1 MNKDIKI
8 YLSIMS
14 NVLSQIGAKAFL
26 LSLVLFFNI
35 QLNGQNL
42 TEPLENVAPAG
53 LNCGTPPMTE
63 EQIRYTLD
71 VVDRAGAGL
80 RNTITTIPIR
90 IHIVTDDG
98 GSGGVSMADVNEGIV
113 NLNNFYLV
121 AGIDYYVASV
131 NIINSTA
138 WYTFDKSEEAAM
150 TLANSTYDAVNVY
163 FVDSI
168 TIPGFGGACG
178 YAYYPADATY
188 SLNILMNNDCL
199 LNAPNGTFVH
209 EFGHFF
215 NLAHTHS
222 STENGNTH
230 PNAENV
236 PRVGANANCGTK
248 GDLLCDTEADPNG
261 SNDSSCNFIN
271 DGESTQ
277 DANGVTY
284 TPDID
289 NVMSYYWDSCGG
301 IFTPEQYTR
310 IANGLTTRLAHTTY
324 SLGGPTAVC
333 TPGNAILDGS
343 GNVTITAVSLDG
355 GSTNLAND
363 ALTYTISK
371 SAFTCADLGVNTVT
385 LTVTDPN
392 GFTDTCSTTVTITDS
407 AAVAVV
413 CQNPTIFLDGTGSA
427 TITAASLDGGSTAG
441 SCGIASMYMTD
452 GTTTT
457 TSLTVSF
464 AATNAVAGN
473 MFDVV
478 GVNPITIDSFDV
490 NSNTSVGTL
499 LDFEVYYKTGTY
511 VGSESTAGDWTLVG
525 TVIDIPSAGGGSG
538 TPLGLSLGI
547 NVAAGETVAFYVT
560 ATDGLSILINGILGP
575 VGDVWAA
582 DANVQVLKG
591 AASFYPFAGSIQE
604 YNFNGNIIYSRPTIF
619 DGTFDCTD
627 IGTNIITFNVTD
639 AGGNISSCDAT
650 VTILDST
657 PTAITQNPILF
668 LDALGNTSL
677 TPSDID
683 NNSANFCGG
692 TPFLA
697 FETTSY
703 TQTTTT
709 SSPTEELFPGGLDYV
724 SNAAFTVPVSGDYSF
739 SMTSNTNG
747 VFLIIWDDAPVPNS
761 GYFDTR
767 PEYFGHALWLSN
779 GSLGSVGGGLVGGIA
794 ALEADKTYYMT
805 VFDGDLGVTGT
816 YITTIDMA
824 IRTTAATREY
834 SCSDIGVVE
843 ETLYVFDAAGTTDS
857 ATADVT
863 VAGVLTTYSGGSWD
877 NGTPTMGSRAVI
889 DDALVTAGTSIEACA
904 CDVNAALTIE
914 SGDYL
919 RVNDAITVAAAGV
932 LSVDNG
938 GSVLQVNDNADVTN
952 NGSITVEKIT
962 PTMAAKS
969 FMFSGSPMTAETRE
983 GVFGNAYIV
992 RNHVTANFVPNPLVE
1007 IVSPGINNWADD
1019 NGNNWLNYTG
1029 LLNPGEGYMVFP
1041 QPDTDASGTY
1051 LQNHTLGTLNNGVI
1065 NVPLGYNT
1073 PGPTADDNQN
1083 ASPNILSNPYASAID
1098 AEVFFDNPN
1107 NAGIDVL
1114 YFWEHIT
1121 PLSLT
1126 YPGYNAA
1133 NFSMTDISM
1142 YQEGVGGLPSASMSA
1157 TPTQFVSSGQGFG
1170 VKPTGPGTV
1179 QFNNAMRVTGPNDA
1193 YRTSDP
1199 IVNRDR
1205 LWVNVYNETYGLG
1218 STTLI
1223 AFTENTSDMYVK
1235 SEDVKRLATPISLYS
1250 ELDSEEELGINA
1262 LGTFETSDAVHL
1274 GFATELK
1281 ETQSYRISIHSL
1293 DGENM
1298 LEATVYLIDALTGAV
1313 TNLSEG
1319 DYTFQSGEATYS
1331 KRFKVVFENSVL
1343 EVTDLELDSVSLY
1356 PNPTQNIITIVSP
1369 QAIVTSATIYD
1380 IRGRKVSE
1388 VDFRNKVNYQIDL
1401 STMEAA
1407 VYFIGVVTES
1417 GTIIKRVI
1425 KE

>member
-1 MNKDIKI
+1 MNKNIKI

-14 NVLSQIGAKAFL
+14 NLLSQIGAKAFL

-42 TEPLENVAPAG
+42 TEPVQNVAPVG

-138 WYTFDKSEEAAM
+138 WYTFDTSEEAAM

-215 NLAHTHS
+215 NLAHTHN

-310 IANGLTTRLAHTTY
+310 IANGLVTRLAHTTY

-371 SAFTCADLGVNTVT
+371 SAFNCADLGVNTVT

-457 TSLTVSF
+457 INLPVSF
-464 AATNAVAGN
+464 ASTTISNGN

-478 GVNPITIDSFDV
+478 GVNPITIDSFDIH
-490 NSNTSVGTL
+490 SNLVVGAL
-499 LDFEVYYKTGTY
+499 ANFEVYFKTGTW
-511 VGSESTAGDWTLVG
+511 VGSETTAGDWTLVG
-525 TVIDIPSAGGGSG
+525 TATNIPSAGGGVGS
-538 TPLGLSLGI
+538 PLGLSLGI

-560 ATDGLSILINGILGP
+560 SSDVSTIRYTNSGGL
-575 VGDVWAA
+575 VGDVWAS

-591 AASFYPFAGSIQE
+591 AGKSYPFASTFQPR
-604 YNFNGNIIYSRPTIF
+604 NFNGNIIYSSPTIF

-668 LDALGNTSL
+668 LDALGNTTL

-697 FETTSY
+697 METTSY

-709 SSPTEELFPGGLDYV
+709 SSPTEELFPGDLDYV

-747 VFLIIWDDAPVPNS
+747 AILIIWDDAPVPNS
-761 GYFDTR
+761 GYFETR
-767 PEYFGHALWLSN
+767 PEYFGSALWFSN
-779 GSLGSVGGGLVGGIA
+779 GTLGSAGGGLVGGIA
-794 ALEADKTYYMT
+794 ALEVDKTYYMT
-805 VFDGDLGVTGT
+805 VFDLDPSVTGT

-824 IRTTAATREY
+824 IRTTAATKEY

-889 DDALVTAGTSIEACA
+889 NDALVTAGTSIEACA

-932 LSVDNG
+932 LTVDNG
-938 GSVLQVNDNADVTN
+938 GSVVQVNDNADVTN

-962 PTMAAKS
+962 STMAAQS
-969 FMFSGSPMTAETRE
+969 FMISGSPMTGETRD
-983 GVFGNAYIV
+983 GVFDTSYIV
-992 RNHVTANFVPNPLVE
+992 RNHDTSNFLPNPDVE
-1007 IVSPGINNWADD
+1007 LVSPGVNNWADD
-1019 NGNNWLNYTG
+1019 NGNNWVTHTG
-1029 LLNPGEGYMVFP
+1029 GLNPGEGYMVFP
-1041 QPDTDASGTY
+1041 QPDGTSGGSYT
-1051 LQNHTLGTLNNGVI
+1051 QNHTLGTLTNGVVDFTMGF
-1065 NVPLGYNT
+1065 NGT
-1073 PGPTADDNQN
+1073 QN
-1083 ASPNILSNPYASAID
+1083 ASPNIVSNPYASAID
-1098 AEVFFDNPN
+1098 AEVFFDDPN
-1107 NAGIDVL
+1107 NDGIDVL
-1114 YFWEHIT
+1114 YFWEHNT
-1121 PLSLT
+1121 ALSA
-1126 YPGYNAA
+1126 YPGYNAL
-1133 NFSMTDISM
+1133 NFSMADISM
-1142 YQEGVGGLPSASMSA
+1142 YSESAGGNPAASGGV

-1179 QFNNAMRVTGPNDA
+1179 QFNNAMRVTGPNDT

-1262 LGTFETSDAVHL
+1262 LGTFETSDAVTL
-1274 GFATELK
+1274 GFSTQVK
-1281 ETQSYRISIHSL
+1281 EAQNYRISIHDL
-1293 DGENM
+1293 DGEQM
-1298 LEATVYLIDALTGAV
+1298 MEATVYLIDALTGTV
-1313 TNLSEG
+1313 TDLSEE

-1331 KRFKVVFENSVL
+1331 KRFKVVFENGAL
-1343 EVTDLELDSVSLY
+1343 GIENNAITNISLY
-1356 PNPTQNIITIVSP
+1356 PNPTNGRLNIASPNAGINSITIFDL
-1369 QAIVTSATIYD
+1369 Q
-1380 IRGRKVSE
+1380 GRKITNQE
-1388 VDFRNKVNYQIDL
+1388 FTGDTNIQIDISNL
-1401 STMEAA
+1401 NSA
-1407 VYFIGVVTES
+1407 VYFVDIKTDAGIVT
-1417 GTIIKRVI
+1417 KRI
-1425 KE
+1425 LKKNE